1 MDRTRIA
8 GIELGGT
15 KAIALISEG
24 GQVVEQRTVPT
35 TTPAQTLA
43 ALRKQLLDWHI
54 QKPIDALGIA
64 SFGPLR
70 LDAAATDFGR
80 MLATP
85 KAGWSGADIAGE
97 LAGAL
102 DCPWRI
108 DTDVNGAALAEWR
121 WGAGQGCSSLCYL
134 TIGTGVGGGIV
145 IEGRPVHGMLHPELG
160 HMRFRRAAG
169 DDFRGI
175 CPFHG
180 DCVEGLVSGP
190 AIKARFGRSGEEIAD
205 DDPRWSF
212 IALDL
217 AELVCAIL
225 LAASPHR
232 VLIGGGVGFGRPSL
246 LPMIRAHSV
255 EALAGYLPDVT
266 ARSAQEIIVQPGLG
280 ADAGPLGALALG
292 ADALAAH
299 LLGQRHNAE
308 ITGSM
313 P

>member
-1 MDRTRIA
+1 MEDMARIA

-15 KAIALISEG
+15 KAIALIFEG
-24 GQVVEQRTVPT
+24 GQIVEKRTVPT
-35 TTPAQTLA
+35 TTPAQTLGD
-43 ALRKQLLDWHI
+43 LRRQLRRWHGW
-54 QKPIDALGIA
+54 KPIAALGIA

-70 LDAAATDFGR
+70 LDATAADFGR

-97 LAGAL
+97 LAGAF
-102 DCPWRI
+102 DGPWRI

-134 TIGTGVGGGIV
+134 TVGTGVGGGILL
-145 IEGRPVHGMLHPELG
+145 EGKPVHGMLHPELG
-160 HMRFRRAAG
+160 HMRLRRAEG
-169 DDFRGI
+169 DYFRGI

-190 AIKARFGRSGEEIAD
+190 AIKARFGRSENIAD

-212 IALDL
+212 VAHDL

-225 LAASPHR
+225 LAASPQR
-232 VLIGGGVGFGRPSL
+232 VLIGGGVGLGRPFL

-255 EALAGYLPDVT
+255 DVLANYLPDVT
-266 ARSAQEIIVQPGLG
+266 ASSAREIIVQPGLG
-280 ADAGPLGALALG
+280 ADAGPRGAIALG
-292 ADALAAH
+292 AEALTAF
-299 LLGQRHNAE
+299 LL
-308 ITGSM
+308 TD
-313 P
+313 